1 MRISIGRQTARSAQ
15 LLRAP
20 PPLAPSMDTHA
31 DSLSTI
37 KALIT
42 DTDIRQGS
50 PCQTKR
56 LEIKEA
62 RIKKRNPSLQ
72 HDEAY
77 AYTSTLRNFTRG
89 HTIHRTEAHRVL
101 HTKSST
107 SQYGAERV
115 CAADELL
122 YGSPPY
128 PHQAILVNTSI
139 LLEES
144 SVYEGASLCVCVCI
158 LCPLRPN

>member
-1 MRISIGRQTARSAQ
+1 MRISIGRQQTARSAQ

-20 PPLAPSMDTHA
+20 PPLADTHA

-42 DTDIRQGS
+42 DTDIRQRS

-89 HTIHRTEAHRVL
+89 QIHRTEAHRVL
-101 HTKSST
+101 PTKSST

-144 SVYEGASLCVCVCI
+144 SVYEGASLCVYVCI